1 MIWIRAD
8 ANREIGTGHVMRC
21 LSIAVELQKCRQEV
35 LFILADDEAAA
46 LLSAR
51 GQKYVVLHTDYSR
64 PEEELELLLP
74 MLSEKRPELLLIDSY
89 FVTPHYLGEV
99 GKYTHTVYMDDK
111 FSFPCPVDA
120 VINYN
125 IYGELLPYREE
136 ALPCTR
142 KFFLGCAYAP
152 LREEFQEI
160 SYQVKDS
167 AKDVLITTGGSDKY
181 NLAGKILQCALSDTE
196 GKTLQYHVV
205 SGSFNPHLPELT
217 AVSEKHANV
226 HIYQNV
232 HNMAELMKQCD
243 IALTAGGST
252 MYELCAVGV
261 PIVCFSFVDNQEKI
275 VETFVE
281 KGLVCYGGNYLKE
294 KEELPKRV
302 VEHIRLLAASKA
314 LREDYSH
321 REEKL
326 VDGKGA
332 ERLAQ
337 GLIEILCDS
346 GKV

>member
-8 ANREIGTGHVMRC
+8 ANQEIGTGHVMRC
-21 LSIAVELQKCRQEV
+21 LAIAAGLKKYGQEV
-35 LFILADDEAAA
+35 LFILADDEATA

-51 GQKYVVLHTDYSR
+51 EQKYVVLHTDYSR

-74 MLSEKRPELLLIDSY
+74 MLLEKKPELLLADSY
-89 FVTPHYLGEV
+89 FVTPRYLGEV

-125 IYGELLPYREE
+125 IYGELLPYEKE
-136 ALPCTR
+136 ALPRTR
-142 KFFLGCAYAP
+142 KFLLGCAYAP
-152 LREEFQEI
+152 LREEFRGI
-160 SYQVKDS
+160 SYQVKKR
-167 AKDVLITTGGSDKY
+167 AADVVITTGGSDKY
-181 NLAGKILQCALSDTE
+181 NLAGKILQCALSDIE
-196 GKTLQYHVV
+196 GKKLQYHVV
-205 SGSFNPHLPELT
+205 SGSFNPNLPELT

-232 HNMAELMKQCD
+232 RNMAELMKRCD
-243 IALTAGGST
+243 IAVTAGGST

-294 KEELPKRV
+294 KEELPKQV
-302 VEHIRLLAASKA
+302 VEHVRLLAESKT
-314 LREDYSH
+314 LREDYSR
-321 REEKL
+321 REKKL

-332 ERLAQ
+332 DRLAEA
-337 GLIEILCDS
+337 LMELAEEN
-346 GKV
+346 